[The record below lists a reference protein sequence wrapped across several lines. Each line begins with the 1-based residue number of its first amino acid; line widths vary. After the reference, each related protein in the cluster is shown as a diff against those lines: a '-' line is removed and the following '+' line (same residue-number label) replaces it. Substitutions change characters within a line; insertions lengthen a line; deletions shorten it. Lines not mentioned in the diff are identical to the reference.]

1 MDGMIIR
8 IQKRKILR
16 YKEIVKKLI
25 NNEDLSKE
33 QKEFLKKEKILE

>member
-1 MDGMIIR
+1 MIIR